1 LAELHVELVA
11 ADRKVWSGDAS
22 LIIART
28 TEGDL
33 GVLPGHAPMLGVLVN
48 GAVQVHSTE
57 GGAVVAA
64 VHGGFL
70 SVADDQVSILA
81 EVAELSEEIDVD
93 RARQALDRA
102 SSSGERSER
111 GGDDDAEAAAR
122 TQAAARA
129 ETRLRAAELA
139 R

>member
-102 SSSGERSER
+102 SPSGERT
-111 GGDDDAEAAAR
+111 DDEAAAEAR
-122 TQAAARA
+122 AQASARA